1 MESPKLKAESL
12 GRAVYS
18 KMKGIKI
25 MENNLELN
33 NIELDNT
40 GVNTPGTVG
49 VDANTQQT
57 QGDKSA
63 WDIYTKKTH
72 VIGRTVS
79 IITLVMLVGA
89 PFLIGKL
96 LGAYP
101 DLGAVGKG
109 FLSVGIVWL
118 VSSIAEFLIYT
129 PMLGAGGGYL
139 AFITGNLINMKIPC
153 AVNARDMVGAKTGT
167 PENEIISTISIATSS
182 LVTIL
187 VLALGVLLMVP
198 LQPVLQSE
206 VLQPAFENVVPALF
220 GAMAYKY
227 YRKNMKIA
235 ALPLI
240 LMSLLFILVPSL
252 IGSTSFMIV
261 PSGAIAIGVAYLM
274 FRKKNMQSP
283 EQTKA
288 DPDRANT
295 GDE

>member
-1 MESPKLKAESL
+1 MRTDSMKADS
-12 GRAVYS
+12 
-18 KMKGIKI
+18 MKADSTRTDNMKTDSMTIDNK
-25 MENNLELN
+25 ELN
-33 NIELDNT
+33 NVEATKEQT
-40 GVNTPGTVG
+40 GQTPDTWQ
-49 VDANTQQT
+49 A
-57 QGDKSA
+57 
-63 WDIYTKKTH
+63 YTKKTH